1 VHFVERANLD
11 LLYFCQQQI
20 PLVGGRRSAVDQR
33 IDSGIV
39 QPGRPAMSV
48 PPLRTKALENL
59 KRADML
65 RPYIDRITI
74 VVSSAKPES
83 FKLFFVARP
92 RIERSADRG

>member
-20 PLVGGRRSAVDQR
+20 PLVRSRRRSVDQR

-48 PPLRTKALENL
+48 PPLRPQALENL

-65 RPYIDRITI
+65 RPYLDRIAI
-74 VVSSAKPES
+74 VVSSAKPERLK
-83 FKLFFVARP
+83 FFFVALP

>member
-1 VHFVERANLD
+1 
-11 LLYFCQQQI
+11 
-20 PLVGGRRSAVDQR
+20 
-33 IDSGIV
+33 
-39 QPGRPAMSV
+39 MSV